1 MEATVARGPP
11 PEFTSMSEIVVGPT
25 ESFDSALR
33 RFMKKDQLEGI
44 LSETKRRQSYEKPS
58 DRLRRE
64 KARTLRKLMKKRLR
78 TEARIAG
85 RRPT

>member
-1 MEATVARGPP
+1 MAKERDEHTR
-11 PEFTSMSEIVVGPT
+11 MSDIVVGPA

-33 RFMKKDQLEGI
+33 RFMKKVQLEGI

-64 KARTLRKLMKKRLR
+64 KARAVRKIMKKRLR
-78 TEARIAG
+78 AEARVAS
-85 RRPT
+85 RRPS

>member
-1 MEATVARGPP
+1 
-11 PEFTSMSEIVVGPT
+11 MSEIIVGPT

-33 RFMKKDQLEGI
+33 RFMKKVQLEGI
-44 LSETKRRQSYEKPS
+44 LSEAKRRQSYEKPS

-78 TEARIAG
+78 AEARVAG
-85 RRPT
+85 RR